1 MALDLTILVP
11 AFNEAHRLKDGMDRF
26 DVAVGEGAVDL
37 GRTEVV
43 VIDDGSTDQ
52 TADVARKLLAP
63 LPHHRVIRLAA
74 NGGKGA
80 AIRAGIA
87 TARGSACAY
96 MDADMAID
104 PRAIPLLLEG
114 LRTHDIAIGSR
125 ALADS
130 MVESRYALRSLMG
143 NLYNRLVTTGTGLGL
158 HDTQCGF
165 KAFRTPVARLLF
177 HLVRIDRFAFDV
189 EVLHRASSLGLA
201 ITEVPV
207 QWKHVPGSTVHPLH
221 DSLSMLV
228 DVYQSRLGLRS
239 VPPVVAVAVDDPSK
253 ATPVEVL
260 ATRVAAAVTGVLTDT
275 PLPVVTTGEGVL
287 VLAPL
292 LVPTDMERLVTDLG
306 DRLPGL
312 TVRRRSLSMPRLR
325 ALGPLADRLTSAG
338 AFPDTTPDG

>member
-11 AFNEAHRLKDGMDRF
+11 AFNEAHRLKNGMDRF
-26 DVAVGEGAVDL
+26 DVAVSEGAVDL

-43 VIDDGSTDQ
+43 VIDDGSSDQ
-52 TADVARKLLAP
+52 TADVAGKLLAP
-63 LPHHRVIRLAA
+63 LPHHRVIRLPA

-80 AIRAGIA
+80 AIRAGI
-87 TARGSACAY
+87 TVARGAACAY

-114 LRTHDIAIGSR
+114 LQTNDIAIGSR

-130 MVESRYALRSLMG
+130 MVESRYALRSVMG
-143 NLYNRLVTTGTGLGL
+143 NLYNRLVTTGTGLAL

-189 EVLHRASSLGLA
+189 EVLLRASSLGLT

-228 DVYQSRLGLRS
+228 DVYRSRLGLRT
-239 VPPVVAVAVDDPSK
+239 VPPVVAVTVEDPSG
-253 ATPVEVL
+253 ATPVGEL
-260 ATRVAAAVTGVLTDT
+260 AARVGAVVTSTLAGT
-275 PLPVVTTGEGVL
+275 PLPVVTSGQGVL
-287 VLAPL
+287 VLTPL
-292 LVPTDMERLVTDLG
+292 LVPTEVTRLVTELADCM
-306 DRLPGL
+306 PGL
-312 TVRRRSLSMPRLR
+312 AVRRRSLSMSGLR
-325 ALGPLADRLTSAG
+325 AIGPLADRLGLPAGYPDTSSAG
-338 AFPDTTPDG
+338 